1 MKRILIRTLRHTEFP
16 QAMQLVRD
24 VFARHVAP
32 AFSEEGVLEFG
43 SFVTLE
49 SALQRLKQGHH
60 FLAACMGETL
70 AAVAEVRDSRH
81 ICLLFVLDEF
91 QRKGIGRQLANAC
104 VELCA
109 REIPGLERITV
120 NASVN
125 AVDAYRRFGFLP
137 TDTEQCH
144 NGIRF
149 VPMALDISGVQAVT
163 TPLNAAHP

>member
-1 MKRILIRTLRHTEFP
+1 MERILIRTLRHNEFP

-24 VFARHVAP
+24 VFALHVAP
-32 AFSEEGVLEFG
+32 AFSEEGVQEFD

-49 SALQRLKQGHH
+49 SALQRQEQGHH
-60 FLAACMGETL
+60 FLAASMGDTL

-91 QRKGIGRQLANAC
+91 RRKGIGRQLTNAC

-109 REIPGLERITV
+109 RKNPGLERVTV
-120 NASVN
+120 NASIN
-125 AVDAYRRFGFLP
+125 AVDAYRHFGFLP
-137 TDTEQCH
+137 TEPEQCH

-149 VPMALDISGVQAVT
+149 VPMAIDISNARPLA
-163 TPLNAAHP
+163 TPLNEAHP